1 MYKNKTVGVV
11 VPAYNESG
19 FVGEVI
25 ETLPEFVD
33 RIYVIDDQSTDDT
46 WAEIT
51 ATAEAVNDT
60 IPATDGGAAFDQ
72 RVVPIQHEENRGVGG
87 AIKTGYL
94 RARDDEIDVTAVVGG
109 DGQMDP
115 DLLDRIIDP
124 VAEGTADYVKG
135 NRLLNEGDHEQMPGF
150 RRLGNHILTGLTKIA
165 SGYWRIGDPQ
175 MGYTAIS
182 LSALHNAEIEDMY
195 EFYGYCNDLL
205 VRLNVTGHTVADVAS
220 PLNYGDEVSH
230 INYLTYI
237 PRVSLML
244 LRTFLWRLWSGRR
257 TAKGVS
263 LLLLYVAGAVGT
275 VGTLASAVRGS
286 ADTAGQTQSAR
297 SALGGVFVLGLAMVV
312 DGLVNWPINT
322 RVEPTEREAVAD
334 KPEATESDQTDSVE
348 AESDAESDTTVEIN
362 A

>member
-46 WAEIT
+46 WKEIT
-51 ATAEAVNDT
+51 TTAEAVNDA

-135 NRLLNEGDHEQMPGF
+135 NRLLNEGDHEEMPGF

-182 LSALHNAEIEDMY
+182 LSALHNAEIEEMY

-244 LRTFLWRLWSGRR
+244 LRTFLWRLWSGRQ

-275 VGTLASAVRGS
+275 VGTLVSAVRGS
-286 ADTAGQTQSAR
+286 ADAEGQSQSAR

-322 RVEPTEREAVAD
+322 RVEPTEREAVAEQSD
-334 KPEATESDQTDSVE
+334 VTESDHAESVE
-348 AESDAESDTTVEIN
+348 AGSDTESDTTVEIN

>member
-1 MYKNKTVGVV
+1 MYNEHTVAVV

-25 ETLPEFVD
+25 ETLPDFVD
-33 RIYVIDDQSTDDT
+33 RVYAIDDRSTDET

-51 ATAEAVNDT
+51 ATAATVNSAAATGETASTEERSAVDAT
-60 IPATDGGAAFDQ
+60 STDGGAAFDR
-72 RVVPIQHEENRGVGG
+72 RVVPIRHETNRGVGG

-94 RARDDEIDVTAVVGG
+94 RAREDEVDVTAVMGG

-115 DLLDRIIDP
+115 DYLERIIRP
-124 VAEGTADYVKG
+124 ITTGEAEYTKG
-135 NRLLNEGDHEQMPGF
+135 NRLLNREDHAEMPRF
-150 RRLGNHILTGLTKIA
+150 RLVGNRILTLLTKIA

-182 LSALHNAEIEDMY
+182 LDALRETDIENMY

-205 VRLNVTGHTVADVAS
+205 VRLNVAGHRVADVPS
-220 PLNYGDEVSH
+220 PLNYGDEHSD

-257 TAKGVS
+257 TARGMATLV
-263 LLLLYVAGAVGT
+263 LYVGGAA
-275 VGTLASAVRGS
+275 GTLGGLVTGLADDDGS
-286 ADTAGQTQSAR
+286 TA
-297 SALGGVFVLGLAMVV
+297 SALGGIFVLCVAMVF
-312 DGLVNWPINT
+312 DGLFSWPQNS
-322 RVEPTEREAVAD
+322 RVEPEE
-334 KPEATESDQTDSVE
+334 
-348 AESDAESDTTVEIN
+348 
-362 A
+362 